1 MKRFLLLGLSFFAA
15 LPATTNYKLNSYGFG
30 SGGVA
35 NSGTATYQL
44 EGIAGEQNGQTASTV
59 TYSTQPGFVASEQA
73 PVPSLSAFDNNS
85 GQYYN
90 KLHFTINTQ
99 NNPTDATYALSISTD
114 NFATDTRYVKSDL
127 TVGAS
132 LALTDYQTYT
142 AWGGASGSVVIG
154 LLPSTTYYLRVKATN
169 GKYSES
175 AYGPVSSV
183 ATAAPS
189 ITFSVTTSTQPTPPF
204 SIDFGSLLAGNVQS
218 SPQTANVAIDTN
230 AVSGASIY
238 IVGKNNGLLSP
249 STSSLIASSSVDLA
263 TQSQGYGAQSNSVT
277 QTSGGPLAAVA
288 PYNGSAGNVGIV
300 DTTIRSLYSFS
311 APIIGGSAT
320 ILFKAKSA
328 TTTVAATDYG
338 DVVTLIAA
346 GSF

>member
-1 MKRFLLLGLSFFAA
+1 MRNLLLLGLSFFAA
-15 LPATTNYKLNSYGFG
+15 LPATSNYKLNSYGFG

-44 EGIAGEQNGQTASTV
+44 EGTTGEVSGQTSATV
-59 TYSTQPGFVASEQA
+59 TYNVKPGFIATEQA
-73 PVPSLSAFDNNS
+73 PVPSLSAFDNAS

-99 NNPTDATYALSISTD
+99 NNPSDATYALSISTD

-127 TVGAS
+127 TVGSS
-132 LALTDYQTYT
+132 LTLTDYQTYT
-142 AWGGASGSVVIG
+142 SWGGASGSVVIG
-154 LLPSTTYYLRVKATN
+154 LLPSTTYYLKVKATN

-204 SIDFGSLLAGNVQS
+204 SIDFGSLLAGTVQN

-238 IVGKNNGLLSP
+238 IVGKNNGLLSA
-249 STSSLIASSSVDLA
+249 STSSLITSSSADLA
-263 TQSQGYGAQSNSVT
+263 VQAQGFGAQSNSVT
-277 QTSGGPLAAVA
+277 QTSGGPLASVA
-288 PYNGSAGNVGIV
+288 PYNGSAANVGII
-300 DTTIRSLYSFS
+300 DTTIRSIYSFN
-311 APIIGGSAT
+311 APIVGGSAT

-328 TTTVAATDYG
+328 TTTQAATDYSEL
-338 DVVTLIAA
+338 VTLIAA